1 MKKENP
7 AAWYSLRRTL
17 PPWRFGETLADLL
30 ELAPRFGIDEPRL
43 GLGGALPVEAL
54 RGEGPAVGA
63 GDLLFVESVD
73 DSR

>member
-30 ELAPRFGIDEPRL
+30 ELAPRFGIDE
-43 GLGGALPVEAL
+43 VIVKIDTE
-54 RGEGPAVGA
+54 E
-63 GDLLFVESVD
+63 FSH
-73 DSR
+73 

>member
-30 ELAPRFGIDEPRL
+30 ELAPRFGIDEVIVKIDTEEFSL
-43 GLGGALPVEAL
+43 GHPDWDWAE
-54 RGEGPAVGA
+54 RY
-63 GDLLFVESVD
+63 
-73 DSR
+73 R

>member
-30 ELAPRFGIDEPRL
+30 ELAPASG
-43 GLGGALPVEAL
+43 
-54 RGEGPAVGA
+54 
-63 GDLLFVESVD
+63 SMK
-73 DSR
+73 